1 MSTPLVPKLVLAF
14 TNYIIAAEPADI
26 YYALYSL
33 ATREEINE
41 FMKLWVQSAKTDT
54 RILGS
59 RKYEATKERQGLRI
73 GKLIRHGGI
82 ILEIYAN
89 YYLPPRVKYM
99 MYSLAEYI
107 RARDET
113 FLEKARTCLDKMSSV
128 EIDCLISEWKY
139 YHTKDN
145 SEVACEQLISIL
157 ARGEINSTL

>member
-1 MSTPLVPKLVLAF
+1 MSTPLVSKLVLAF

-41 FMKLWVQSAKTDT
+41 FMKLWVQFAKTDT

-59 RKYEATKERQGLRI
+59 RKYEATKVQLEYGTSNPI
-73 GKLIRHGGI
+73 HHSET
-82 ILEIYAN
+82 ILAIYSY
-89 YYLPPRVKYM
+89 YYLNSRVKYV
-99 MYSLAEYI
+99 LHFARHYI

-145 SEVACEQLISIL
+145 SGLACEQLINIL